1 MVLPFKVYDMIWYDV
16 ILWAVPYP
24 LTLTGNNCHDNIQG
38 FLNQEFFGP
47 DALSLTLPT
56 VSKHYQQCQST
67 ERKNRLNAQVMII
80 PFCFRCSCGLFGY
93 FAIMLSALDVDYL
106 LVSHFV
112 YVHQRMFV
120 SSSRSNSVRQSADLP
135 YNMPG
140 YCKIVGITV
149 SQKTSHFVICCNFNM
164 PAPIIIKFGK

>member
-1 MVLPFKVYDMIWYDV
+1 
-16 ILWAVPYP
+16 
-24 LTLTGNNCHDNIQG
+24 
-38 FLNQEFFGP
+38 
-47 DALSLTLPT
+47 
-56 VSKHYQQCQST
+56 
-67 ERKNRLNAQVMII
+67 
-80 PFCFRCSCGLFGY
+80 
-93 FAIMLSALDVDYL
+93 MLSALDVDYL